1 MPMRRD
7 PSGFC
12 LCALI
17 AWWWGEKRKTDVTA
31 QQTKG
36 KDAGN
41 KMFSCLPE
49 SPEVAPHWG
58 LRASKL
64 NPICTLG
71 HTGLGMARTQ
81 TLPSTLCMILF
92 FPQGTTGL
100 HIFGEKDLPA
110 QLLYVLIAFHAS
122 PSSHTAALPNDQY
135 GSSTCRPT
143 GS

>member
-1 MPMRRD
+1 MLRD
-7 PSGFC
+7 PSGSC

-41 KMFSCLPE
+41 EMFSCPPE
-49 SPEVAPHWG
+49 SPEVVPHWG

-64 NPICTLG
+64 NPICALG
-71 HTGLGMARTQ
+71 HPGLGMARIQ
-81 TLPSTLCMILF
+81 TLSSTLCIILF

-100 HIFGEKDLPA
+100 HFFGKKDLPA
-110 QLLYVLIAFHAS
+110 QLFDVLIAFHAF
-122 PSSHTAALPNDQY
+122 PSSHGVPLPNYQY
-135 GSSTCRPT
+135 GSSTHRPT